1 MKIDESNLLDFS
13 KIKYNKD
20 IEFDRKLVYATIQ
33 AEIAKS
39 LIEYRKKN
47 SLTQK
52 DLAQKINVNQSMI
65 AKLEHGD
72 YNPSIKFLFDLSL
85 KLDDNYNFFIKV
97 ISKIKKI
104 IVKENISR
112 FSYDDN
118 YEISQLKVS
127 EEKEEYKTKKPRIK
141 WF

>member
-1 MKIDESNLLDFS
+1 MMKIDDSKLFDIS

-20 IEFDRKLVYATIQ
+20 IEFDRMLVYATIQ
-33 AEIAKS
+33 AEIAKELVS
-39 LIEYRKKN
+39 YRKN
-47 SLTQK
+47 NNLTQIE
-52 DLAQKINVNQSMI
+52 LAKRVNVNQSMI
-65 AKLEHGD
+65 AKLERGD

-85 KLDDNYNFFIKV
+85 KLDDNYDFFIKV

-118 YEISQLKVS
+118 YEISKLKVS
-127 EEKEEYKTKKPRIK
+127 EKKEEYKTKKPRIK
-141 WF
+141 